1 MTSQTAA
8 LRAARLIMASAVLL
22 LPVSSPWAATGA
34 VRPGSGYSIAAHP
47 LDDHNPQYTWND
59 FRIYVIAGCV
69 PKNLPY
75 PGLVGSVWV
84 ACNDLDYAKDKVVES
99 PFVSC
104 LEMFT
109 DGVLHGLSINEVNNR
124 TWKSFRFSCRG
135 LEPDGTVGSRS
146 EKSPFLFNYEKDG
159 TLFETTAPMNRLVM
173 GLHEV
178 YNKLQLRESLLQVGL
193 EHATAADI
201 HENGSKG
208 KDPASIQVSPRVP
221 DAFGLGGL
229 VGSHDWQCPPG
240 MVVTGAAIGHVPDK
254 KEKHTRPVYLLL
266 ECRKLFYGG

>member
-1 MTSQTAA
+1 MLLVLSAA
-8 LRAARLIMASAVLL
+8 FLESVPSVSAG
-22 LPVSSPWAATGA
+22 TGA
-34 VRPGSGYSIAAHP
+34 VRPGSGYAIASHP
-47 LDDHNPQYTWND
+47 LDDSNPQYTWGD
-59 FRIYVIAGCV
+59 FRVYVIAGCV
-69 PKNLPY
+69 PKNLPN

-104 LEMFT
+104 LEMFS
-109 DGVLHGLSINEVNNR
+109 DGVLSGLHIVEVNNR
-124 TWKSFRFSCRG
+124 TWESFRFSCRE
-135 LEPDGTVGSRS
+135 LQADGTLGARS
-146 EKSPFLFNYEKDG
+146 QKSKFLFNYEKDG
-159 TLFETTAPMNRLVM
+159 TLFETTVPADRLVM

-208 KDPASIQVSPRVP
+208 KDPASILVSPRVP

-266 ECRKLFYGG
+266 ECRKLFHGE

>member
-1 MTSQTAA
+1 MTSRIGVRRVAILMMVSAA
-8 LRAARLIMASAVLL
+8 LLLSVASL
-22 LPVSSPWAATGA
+22 WAGTGA
-34 VRPGSGYSIAAHP
+34 VRPGSGYIIASHP
-47 LDDHNPQYTWND
+47 LDDQNPQYTWND
-59 FRIYVIAGCV
+59 FRTYVIAGCV

-84 ACNDLDYAKDKVVES
+84 ACNDLEYAKDKVVES

-104 LEMFT
+104 LEMFP
-109 DGVLHGLSINEVNNR
+109 DGVLHGLSIVEVNNR
-124 TWKSFRFSCRG
+124 TWESFRFSCRE
-135 LEPDGTVGSRS
+135 LQADGTVGSRS
-146 EKSPFLFNYEKDG
+146 EKSQFLFNYEKNG
-159 TLFETTAPMNRLVM
+159 TLFETAAPMNRLVM

-193 EHATAADI
+193 EHATAAEI
-201 HENGSKG
+201 HESGTKG
-208 KDPASIQVSPRVP
+208 KDPASILVSPRVP

-240 MVVTGAAIGHVPDK
+240 MIVTGAAIGHIPDK

-266 ECRKLFYGG
+266 ECRKLFHGD